1 MSIYLLH
8 LDPKYRHAAHYV
20 GFTPEQD
27 VTRRVSEHLAG
38 GAKASPL
45 VKVALQAGSRVTIA
59 RTWTGEGATRTRERQ
74 IKNSRHVPKYCP
86 LCREQKRNPQ
96 QPTLPL

>member
-20 GFTPEQD
+20 GFTPEED

-45 VKVALQAGSRVTIA
+45 VKPIFYS
-59 RTWTGEGATRTRERQ
+59 
-74 IKNSRHVPKYCP
+74 
-86 LCREQKRNPQ
+86 
-96 QPTLPL
+96 